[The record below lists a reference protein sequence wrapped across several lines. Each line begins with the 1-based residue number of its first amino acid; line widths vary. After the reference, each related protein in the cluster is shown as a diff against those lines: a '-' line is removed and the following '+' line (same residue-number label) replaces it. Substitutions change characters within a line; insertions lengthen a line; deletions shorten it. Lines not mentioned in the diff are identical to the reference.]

1 MSDEIDDFI
10 RRAAER
16 RRQQGQ
22 GQRRAA
28 RPQQGQ
34 GQGKPAQRPR
44 VQRPNVVDAEVIS
57 AEVVDDVARQVGRP
71 LDSQGFDQ
79 RAAQL
84 GEETAQA
91 DDRLEARLHQTFD
104 HQLGRLQQASTAG
117 PQATARTATDVA
129 AAVTTAAGNE
139 MLAFLVGALRSPQQV
154 RQAIILSDI
163 LQRPEHRW

>member
-22 GQRRAA
+22 RRTQ

-34 GQGKPAQRPR
+34 GQGKPAAQRPR
-44 VQRPNVVDAEVIS
+44 PPRPSVTDAEIVS
-57 AEVVDDVARQVGRP
+57 AEVVEETSRPESRP
-71 LDSQGFDQ
+71 LTRQDFDQ
-79 RAAQL
+79 RAAKL

-104 HQLGRLQQASTAG
+104 HEIGTLHHAG
-117 PQATARTATDVA
+117 TPQATDTASK
-129 AAVTTAAGNE
+129 VTPTFAHE
-139 MLAFLVGALRSPQQV
+139 MLISLVSALRSPQQV
-154 RQAIILSDI
+154 RQAIILGDI